1 MTDPV
6 TAADGHSYER
16 KAINLDPCIFAPKA
30 HLRSSAKRTIVSLRA
45 VHVRVWVCGCVGVCV
60 CNHTFGSVATSKVNG
75 TANRLTRL

>member
-1 MTDPV
+1 MTPRSESGDRF
-6 TAADGHSYER
+6 GGGF
-16 KAINLDPCIFAPKA
+16 IAPKA

-45 VHVRVWVCGCVGVCV
+45 VRVRVCVCVSVCLSV